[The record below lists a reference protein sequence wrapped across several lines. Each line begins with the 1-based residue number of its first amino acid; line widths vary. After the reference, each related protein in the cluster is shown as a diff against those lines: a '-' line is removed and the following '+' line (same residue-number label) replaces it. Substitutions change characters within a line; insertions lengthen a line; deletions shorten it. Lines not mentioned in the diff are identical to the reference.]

1 MSLFDSLARYRGR
14 SPRERPIVF
23 MCLNPWHSV
32 SMTGMLEVLSKY
44 LQNKCVDLEKFMHKF
59 PGTGLFRKSGIYTHF
74 EGKEKKWSK
83 ME

>member
-1 MSLFDSLARYRGR
+1 
-14 SPRERPIVF
+14 
-23 MCLNPWHSV
+23 
-32 SMTGMLEVLSKY
+32 MTGMLEVLSKY